1 MTQTGGTFNNQQG
14 GTVKN
19 GSRLANSAIANN
31 MGIWSLGDT
40 SSGSNASMLEI
51 NNNAVFKNSGDFILD
66 NSKNAVHLNQSGTF
80 YNTGKMLLSNSS
92 HSGVLN
98 FWGGNGRFIN
108 GGIADVTAKSLAVS
122 AS

>member
-1 MTQTGGTFNNQQG
+1 MTQNAGTFNNTGSVNSRMTQTGGTFNNQQG

-66 NSKNAVHLNQSGTF
+66 NSKTL
-80 YNTGKMLLSNSS
+80 
-92 HSGVLN
+92 
-98 FWGGNGRFIN
+98 FI
-108 GGIADVTAKSLAVS
+108 
-122 AS
+122 